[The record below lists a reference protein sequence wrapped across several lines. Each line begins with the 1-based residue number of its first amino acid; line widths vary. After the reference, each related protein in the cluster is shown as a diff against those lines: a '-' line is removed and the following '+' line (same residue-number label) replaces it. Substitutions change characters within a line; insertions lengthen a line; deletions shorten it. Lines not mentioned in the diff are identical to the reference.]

1 MIYLSDVRCPMSD
14 VFCAVLKQNRGDDF
28 RLLADEFVVV
38 TLLNDDIGHRTP
50 DNRHPMLSL
59 VAKII
64 CTLLSAPMP
73 TGAHS

>member
-1 MIYLSDVRCPMSD
+1 MIRTLE
-14 VFCAVLKQNRGDDF
+14 RG
-28 RLLADEFVVV
+28 
-38 TLLNDDIGHRTP
+38 N
-50 DNRHPMLSL
+50 PMLSL